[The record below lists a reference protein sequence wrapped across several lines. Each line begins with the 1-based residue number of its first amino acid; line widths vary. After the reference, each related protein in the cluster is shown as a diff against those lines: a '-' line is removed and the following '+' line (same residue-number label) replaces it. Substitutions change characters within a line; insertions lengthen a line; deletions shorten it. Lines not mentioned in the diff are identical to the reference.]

1 MNTVTVKQL
10 LRTALVLATAA
21 GMTACETQKAMPTPS
36 IMTAEIKLH
45 VVENPKT
52 LKVIEGPICP
62 GEPGLGCIDVP
73 EGETAIIEFRQ
84 LTGTWDLTT
93 IWICQES
100 DKPSGRPTGSNCSLT
115 ADQAADFTAH
125 TSGGFVQFGT
135 DGMASLGTV
144 DTFLLFDQNTV
155 EQDYWWLMEACPE
168 AGEGANNC
176 VVLDPRLRNGGD
188 H

>member
-52 LKVIEGPICP
+52 LKVIEGPVCP

-84 LTGTWDLTT
+84 LSGTWDLTT
-93 IWICQES
+93 MWICQES
-100 DKPSGRPTGSNCSLT
+100 DKPSGRPTSSNCSLT
-115 ADQAADFTAH
+115 APCTPPTGSFSSGPMAWRASERSIRFCSSTRTPSSRTIGGSWKPVRKRERAPTTAWCWIR
-125 TSGGFVQFGT
+125 V
-135 DGMASLGTV
+135 
-144 DTFLLFDQNTV
+144 
-155 EQDYWWLMEACPE
+155 
-168 AGEGANNC
+168 
-176 VVLDPRLRNGGD
+176 
-188 H
+188 